1 MIYVYCWGV
10 CGAVREMRA
19 ARLATISISPF
30 SYCLNFFVGPFFIAG
45 PRRHCSLSTTVRSL
59 PLRIHDDHHHSPQN
73 SAIKSWDKFY
83 KRHQNKFFKDRHY
96 LEKDWGQYF
105 SDDNSESPNGK
116 VVLEVGCGAGNTIFP
131 LVAAY
136 PKLFVHAC
144 DFSPQAITL
153 VKSHVDFSE
162 DRVDAF
168 VCDVANNNLCD
179 RIMPSSIDVVTLI
192 FMLSAVC
199 PEKMPLILLNI
210 KKVLKPDGYV
220 LLRDYA
226 LGDYAQVKLQ
236 NKNQMVSENF
246 YIRGDGTCSFYFS
259 EDSLSA
265 LFTRSGFNIIDMNI
279 YCRQI
284 ENRSRNITMD
294 RRWIR
299 AICSLP

>member
-179 RIMPSSIDVVTLI
+179 RIMPSSIDVVTL
-192 FMLSAVC
+192 
-199 PEKMPLILLNI
+199 
-210 KKVLKPDGYV
+210 
-220 LLRDYA
+220 
-226 LGDYAQVKLQ
+226 VKLQ

>member
-153 VKSHVDFSE
+153 VK
-162 DRVDAF
+162 
-168 VCDVANNNLCD
+168 
-179 RIMPSSIDVVTLI
+179 I